1 MKLTILGTGSATPTL
16 LRNPSAQI
24 LSTDFEKFLIDCGEG
39 TQNQLLRNKIKVG
52 KIKNIF
58 ISHLHGDHYF
68 GLIGLISSLN
78 LSHRTEPLTVFG
90 PKGLDEAICLQLK
103 LAGTSL
109 NFQLNFETLSTEVHY
124 KIFENEHINIYT
136 IPLIHRVPCCGFLFL
151 EKPKLRSILADKL
164 PIGIST
170 SEIKQLKEG
179 KNIFNDNTTIKYNFL
194 ELTTEPLKQKSFAY
208 CSDTIFNTEIVN
220 YLKNVS
226 LLYHEAT
233 FKNEHSERAKSTF
246 HSTAAQAAEI
256 AKTSKVDKLLIGH
269 FSSRYIDLSENLIE
283 AQAVFKNTELAI
295 ENETY
300 II

>member
-24 LSTDFEKFLIDCGEG
+24 LSTDYENFLIDCGEG
-39 TQNQLLRNKIKVG
+39 TQSQLLRNKIKVG

-78 LSHRTEPLTVFG
+78 LSHRTESLTIFG

-103 LAGTSL
+103 LAATIL
-109 NFQLNFETLSTEVHY
+109 NFQLIFETVNTELHY

-136 IPLIHRVPCCGFLFL
+136 IPLIHRVPCCGFLFI
-151 EKPKLRSILADKL
+151 EKPKLRPILAEKL
-164 PIGIST
+164 TKEIS
-170 SEIKQLKEG
+170 SAEIKQLKEG
-179 KNIFNDNTTIKYNFL
+179 KNIFNDNNTIKYNFMDF
-194 ELTTEPLKQKSFAY
+194 TTEPPKQKSFAY
-208 CSDTIFNTEIVN
+208 CSDTIFNIEIVN

-226 LLYHEAT
+226 FLYHEAT
-233 FKNEHSERAKSTF
+233 FKNEHSQRAKSTF
-246 HSTAAQAAEI
+246 HSTASQAAEI
-256 AKTSKVDKLLIGH
+256 AKASNVDKLLIGH
-269 FSSRYIDLSENLIE
+269 YSSRYIDLSENLLE
-283 AQAVFKNTELAI
+283 AQIVFKNTELAI